1 MIINQNIAAV
11 LRKFSNLQKRPMKHF
26 TTWRQFPK
34 LLLLN
39 FLQKFLTEEKT
50 SNEQF
55 NPCKVKISLAEFI
68 KSLNS

>member
-1 MIINQNIAAV
+1 MIINQNIAAI
-11 LRKFSNLQKRPMKHF
+11 LRKFSNLQKRLMKHF
-26 TTWRQFPK
+26 ITWRQFPK

-39 FLQKFLTEEKT
+39 FLPKFLTEKKI

-55 NPCKVKISLAEFI
+55 NPCKAKISLAEFI